1 MSNKFTT
8 LCVFLIWI
16 SKELLDDAYK
26 EICLL
31 AVSYT
36 ERYWT
41 LIEGIIERNSSDEPL
56 ALQARRERN
65 AFKDEFLANVRT
77 NFDGIVDK
85 LKIFSDPSDVKQF
98 IEKFLAWYYHFDDE
112 QIFEGQDKQEL
123 SEGINDHEDLDEDMD
138 EDDSESQESGESDDG
153 EGDEDEKGKKKAG
166 GAKAS
171 KKQSKP

>member
-1 MSNKFTT
+1 MNDELAKNLEQWEFIDPLDLKPDDMSEFSIYNLKSLFYNLHITKKMSNKFTT

-85 LKIFSDPSDVKQF
+85 LKIFSDPSDVK
-98 IEKFLAWYYHFDDE
+98 
-112 QIFEGQDKQEL
+112 
-123 SEGINDHEDLDEDMD
+123 
-138 EDDSESQESGESDDG
+138 
-153 EGDEDEKGKKKAG
+153 
-166 GAKAS
+166 
-171 KKQSKP
+171 